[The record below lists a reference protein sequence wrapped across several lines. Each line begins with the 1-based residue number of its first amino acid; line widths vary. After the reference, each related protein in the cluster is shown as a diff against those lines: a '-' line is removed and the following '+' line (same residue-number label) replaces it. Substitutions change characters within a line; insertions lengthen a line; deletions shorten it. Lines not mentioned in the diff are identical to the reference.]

1 MTCGGGVPQTGTA
14 GTAARYARAA
24 RQGDTMSLEE
34 ASRQLQ
40 QAIHDAQVAF
50 DCIGLGHIDRAH
62 TNALTARIA
71 ADAAENALRHAL
83 SDGSVAPDVDD

>member
-1 MTCGGGVPQTGTA
+1 
-14 GTAARYARAA
+14 
-24 RQGDTMSLEE
+24 MSLDE
-34 ASRQLQ
+34 ASRQLE

-62 TNALTARIA
+62 TNALTARTA

-83 SDGSVAPDVDD
+83 SDGELPPDADD